1 MGLIIRRVLAGCAV
15 GVFARLW
22 MRLITGDRP
31 EFTLSGSML
40 VVGAFCL
47 LGLASGLA
55 HALRPAGW
63 GRRVIVWVG
72 AGLLLI
78 PLFSGAGAM
87 MFPTVLFGSLAMHRN
102 LWNRWVRLFCVALA
116 LVVPTVVVATT
127 ELTFGSILGVLM
139 FVTTYVTVVWFAGP
153 IVRSSVHSPDLR
165 LSRMMGLDRFFLLT
179 GRVFSSKTPRWGVR
193 RKD

>member
-1 MGLIIRRVLAGCAV
+1 VGFIIRRGLAGCAV

-22 MRLITGDRP
+22 MRLITTDPP

-40 VVGAFCL
+40 VVGAFGL

-55 HALRPAGW
+55 HALRPAGR
-63 GRRVIVWVG
+63 GRRVIVRVG

-78 PLFSGAGAM
+78 PLFSAAGAM

-102 LWNRWVRLFCVALA
+102 LWNRCVRLFCVALA

-127 ELTFGSILGVLM
+127 ELTSDSILGVLM
-139 FVTTYVTVVWFAGP
+139 FVTTYVMVVWFVGP
-153 IVRSSVHSPDLR
+153 IARSSVPSSSHV
-165 LSRMMGLDRFFLLT
+165 GLARTL
-179 GRVFSSKTPRWGVR
+179 GAKAGER
-193 RKD
+193 